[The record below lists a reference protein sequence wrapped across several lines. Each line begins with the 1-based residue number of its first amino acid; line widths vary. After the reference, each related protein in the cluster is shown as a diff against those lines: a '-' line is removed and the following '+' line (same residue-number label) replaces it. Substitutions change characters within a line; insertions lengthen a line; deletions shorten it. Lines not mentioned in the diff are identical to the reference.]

1 MTERHP
7 ALHDPHLEEVAV
19 WHPFEGHPTEKEVTV
34 GCSVD
39 ATIETRGSTGSRRP
53 EGD

>member
-7 ALHDPHLEEVAV
+7 PRRATRLEHVALRR
-19 WHPFEGHPTEKEVTV
+19 PFEGSPTEKRVTV
-34 GCSVD
+34 GCSVG

-53 EGD
+53 EVD

>member
-7 ALHDPHLEEVAV
+7 AVRHLHPEEVAL
-19 WHPFEGHPTEKEVTV
+19 WHPFEGSPTEKKVAV

-39 ATIETRGSTGSRRP
+39 ATIETRGSAGSRRP

>member
-7 ALHDPHLEEVAV
+7 SLHDPHLEEVAV
-19 WHPFEGHPTEKEVTV
+19 WHLLEGSPTEEVTV
-34 GCSVD
+34 GGPGD
-39 ATIETRGSTGSRRP
+39 ATIGTRSSTGSRRP

>member
-7 ALHDPHLEEVAV
+7 SLHDPHLEEVAV
-19 WHPFEGHPTEKEVTV
+19 WHLFEGSPTQEVTV
-34 GCSVD
+34 GCPVD
-39 ATIETRGSTGSRRP
+39 ATIETRSSTGSRRP

>member
-7 ALHDPHLEEVAV
+7 TLHDPHLEEVAV
-19 WHPFEGHPTEKEVTV
+19 WHLFEGSPTEEVTL
-34 GCSVD
+34 GCAVE
-39 ATIETRGSTGSRRP
+39 ATIWIRSSTGSRRP

>member
-7 ALHDPHLEEVAV
+7 TLRNPHLQEVAV
-19 WHPFEGHPTEKEVTV
+19 RHPVEGCPTEGVTV
-34 GCSVD
+34 GWSVD
-39 ATIETRGSTGSRRP
+39 ATIETRSSTGSRRP

>member
-7 ALHDPHLEEVAV
+7 SLHDPHLEEVAV
-19 WHPFEGHPTEKEVTV
+19 WHLFEGSPTEEVPV
-34 GCSVD
+34 GGPVD
-39 ATIETRGSTGSRRP
+39 ATTETRGSTGSRRP

>member
-7 ALHDPHLEEVAV
+7 ALHDPLLEDVAV
-19 WHPFEGHPTEKEVTV
+19 RHLFEGSPTTRVTL
-34 GCSVD
+34 GCPVD
-39 ATIETRGSTGSRRP
+39 ATMGARSSTGSRRP

>member
-7 ALHDPHLEEVAV
+7 TLHDPHLEEVAV
-19 WHPFEGHPTEKEVTV
+19 WHPFDGSPTEGATV
-34 GCSVD
+34 ACFVD
-39 ATIETRGSTGSRRP
+39 ATIDTRGSTGSRRP

>member
-7 ALHDPHLEEVAV
+7 SLHDPHPEEVAV
-19 WHPFEGHPTEKEVTV
+19 WHLFVGSPTQKVPV
-34 GCSVD
+34 GCPVD
-39 ATIETRGSTGSRRP
+39 ATIGTRSSTGSRRP

>member
-1 MTERHP
+1 MTERHTT
-7 ALHDPHLEEVAV
+7 LHAPHLEEVAV
-19 WHPFEGHPTEKEVTV
+19 WHPFEGYPTEKVTV

>member
-7 ALHDPHLEEVAV
+7 TLHDPHLEEVAV
-19 WHPFEGHPTEKEVTV
+19 WHPFEGSPTEKKVTV
-34 GCSVD
+34 GCPVD

>member
-7 ALHDPHLEEVAV
+7 ARHDPHLEEVAV
-19 WHPFEGHPTEKEVTV
+19 RHPFEGSPTGNEVTV
-34 GCSVD
+34 GCLVG

>member
-7 ALHDPHLEEVAV
+7 TLHDPHLEEVAV

>member
-7 ALHDPHLEEVAV
+7 PVRDPHLEDVAV
-19 WHPFEGHPTEKEVTV
+19 RHLFEGSPTARVP
-34 GCSVD
+34 VD
-39 ATIETRGSTGSRRP
+39 ATIETRSSTGSRRP